1 MIQAHKKYSGDYC
14 MRNTFN
20 EIKLVLILGFIISG
34 VLLSSGQP
42 VAEAV
47 EKVGLK
53 VMVKEGVGKY
63 LSDGQGM
70 TLYRFTKDEMNNSH
84 CIEGCAVNWPPFYID
99 PAAVEDGLEPSYFAV
114 ITRTDSRQQTTYKGM
129 PLYYF
134 KNDKFPGDTFGDGIG
149 DVWYLVTP

>member
-1 MIQAHKKYSGDYC
+1 

-20 EIKLVLILGFIISG
+20 EIKLLLILGLIVSS
-34 VLLSSGQP
+34 VLLSARQSL
-42 VAEAV
+42 AEAT
-47 EKVGLK
+47 EKAGLK
-53 VMVKEGVGKY
+53 IMVKEGVGKY
-63 LSDGQGM
+63 LSDGNGM

-84 CIEGCAVNWPPFYID
+84 CLEGCAANWPPFYID
-99 PAAVEDGLEPSYFAV
+99 PVAVEDGLEPSDFAV
-114 ITRTDSRQQTTYKGM
+114 ITRSDSRQQTTYKGI